1 MLEAVVLLYLLLY
14 AVGRIAVPTAVGPS
28 ITAVPTA
35 AAGSILL
42 LYAVGRITVP
52 TAEGRSITVPI
63 GVGRS
68 ITVPTASCCRQCYY
82 CTYCCRP

>member
-1 MLEAVVLLYLLLY
+1 MLYLLLY

-52 TAEGRSITVPI
+52 TA
-63 GVGRS
+63 VGRT
-68 ITVPTASCCRQCYY
+68 ITALLYAVGRIT
-82 CTYCCRP
+82 TYCCRP